1 MRPQTRRAPGTTLLL
16 AACAAVA
23 AAGCAATHTT
33 RGPVTAASARLRER
47 AVTDAAAILRA
58 FVVPP
63 GAQRLPKA
71 PDVLKVPTS
80 TLVSTTL
87 VDDVSFWRAP
97 GQPQAV
103 LAWEQAHL
111 PRRFT
116 PEDADFGP
124 PSWDRTFSLSPIPG
138 VLNARDLVVE
148 VTGAGNGQT
157 AIRVDAQVS
166 WQPPRPAPERV
177 PAATRVVT
185 ITQLPSLG
193 PHARRPPAPVTI
205 TGLAVVRRL
214 AALAASLQLS
224 TIGPGA
230 SCPAA
235 LGGGIRL
242 TFLARAGGPPL
253 AVAQGPAACGTVQFS
268 VGGKRQPALQIT
280 DSFIPQVLKLAGLHW
295 KVPYDA
301 RPVAVSPVSTWQAMT
316 CLRPAGAVTMNIA
329 APS

>member
-1 MRPQTRRAPGTTLLL
+1 MRSAPGTTLLL
-16 AACAAVA
+16 AACAAMAVA
-23 AAGCAATHTT
+23 GSGCAATHTT
-33 RGPVTAASARLRER
+33 TGPGTAVLSTPRER
-47 AVTDAAAILRA
+47 AVADAAAIVKA

-71 PDVLKVPTS
+71 PDALKAPIS

-116 PEDADFGP
+116 PGDEDFRP
-124 PSWDRTFSLSPIPG
+124 PSWDRTFSLSAIPG

-148 VTGAGNGQT
+148 VTGAGNGRT
-157 AIRVDAQVS
+157 AIRADAQVS
-166 WQPPRPAPERV
+166 WQPPRPASERV
-177 PAATRVVT
+177 PSVTRVVT
-185 ITQLPSLG
+185 ITQLPSLD

-205 TGLAVVRRL
+205 TDLAVVRRL
-214 AALAASLQLS
+214 AALIDSLQLS
-224 TIGPGA
+224 TIGPA
-230 SCPAA
+230 APCPAPP
-235 LGGGIRL
+235 GGGIRL

-268 VGGKRQPALQIT
+268 AGGKPQPPLQIT
-280 DSFIPQVLKLAGLHW
+280 DSFIPQVLKLADLQW
-295 KVPYDA
+295 KV
-301 RPVAVSPVSTWQAMT
+301 S
-316 CLRPAGAVTMNIA
+316 
-329 APS
+329 

>member
-1 MRPQTRRAPGTTLLL
+1 MRGAPGVTLLL
-16 AACAAVA
+16 AACVVVAV
-23 AAGCAATHTT
+23 AGCAAAHTT
-33 RGPVTAASARLRER
+33 TGSVAAASPSPRQR
-47 AVTDAAAILRA
+47 AVADAAAILRA

-63 GAQRLPKA
+63 GAQRLQKP
-71 PDVLKVPTS
+71 PDVVKEPIT

-103 LAWEQAHL
+103 LVWEQAHL

-124 PSWDRTFSLSPIPG
+124 PAWDRMFSLSPVPG

-148 VTGAGNGQT
+148 VAAVGNNQT

-166 WQPPRPAPERV
+166 WQLTRPALERV
-177 PAATRVVT
+177 PSATRVVT
-185 ITQLPSLG
+185 ITELPSPD

-214 AALAASLQLS
+214 AALVDSLQLS

-235 LGGGIRL
+235 FGGILL
-242 TFLARAGGPPL
+242 TFRARAGGPPL
-253 AVAQGPAACGTVQFS
+253 AVAQGPAACGTVEFN
-268 VGGKRQPALQIT
+268 VGGKQQPVLEIT
-280 DSFIPQVLKLAGLHW
+280 DSFIPQVLKLADLHW
-295 KVPYDA
+295 RV
-301 RPVAVSPVSTWQAMT
+301 
-316 CLRPAGAVTMNIA
+316 L
-329 APS
+329 

>member
-1 MRPQTRRAPGTTLLL
+1 MRLPVRCAPAKTLVM
-16 AACAAVA
+16 AACAAMTV
-23 AAGCAATHTT
+23 AGCAAAHTT
-33 RGPVTAASARLRER
+33 TGPVTSARTAASPAPRER
-47 AVTDAAAILRA
+47 AVADAAAILNA
-58 FVVPP
+58 FAVPP
-63 GAQRLPKA
+63 GARRLQRAPDALKA
-71 PDVLKVPTS
+71 PIT

-97 GQPQAV
+97 GRPQAV

-124 PSWDRTFSLSPIPG
+124 PSWDRTFSLTLVPG
-138 VLNARDLVVE
+138 VLNARDLVVG
-148 VTGAGNGQT
+148 VTGGGNGQT

-166 WQPPRPAPERV
+166 WQPPRPASERA
-177 PAATRVVT
+177 PSAARVVT

-214 AALAASLQLS
+214 AALVDNLQLS

-230 SCPAA
+230 PCPPS

-242 TFLARAGGPPL
+242 TFLAGAGGPPL
-253 AVAQGPAACGTVQFS
+253 AAVQGPAPCRTAQFS
-268 VGGKRQPALQIT
+268 
-280 DSFIPQVLKLAGLHW
+280 
-295 KVPYDA
+295 A
-301 RPVAVSPVSTWQAMT
+301 R
-316 CLRPAGAVTMNIA
+316 
-329 APS
+329 